1 MILCAG
7 VTGFQPAPSIEVKA
21 FKAICY
27 ASFAPHRVEF
37 VENDG
42 LANNFY
48 ECIIQLDNRKVHV
61 LLNRQYPFIAFSS
74 TRSVDEE
81 TFPFIDDMK
90 LRNCFSPYYRVLT
103 VEQLNEPIIKRQRG
117 KNMVLDNEHNLH
129 DAELKELAFWKPK
142 TVGEVVFNNWD

>member
-1 MILCAG
+1 MERHGGNHMILCAG

-27 ASFAPHRVEF
+27 ATFAAHRLEF

-42 LANNFY
+42 LVNNFY

-74 TRSVDEE
+74 TRSVDEK
-81 TFPFIDDMK
+81 TFLFIDYTELKD
-90 LRNCFSPYYRVLT
+90 CFNPYYRVLT
-103 VEQLNEPIIKRQRG
+103 VDQLNEPIILQQRG
-117 KNMVLDNEHNLH
+117 K
-129 DAELKELAFWKPK
+129 KYY
-142 TVGEVVFNNWD
+142 VG